1 MPLSRRHLLCAS
13 GASLASLALPR
24 LGWAAP
30 PPIVMGYTAVTD
42 FASVFLASTE
52 GFFRRRGI
60 EVELKLVP
68 VNSTIPAALQA
79 GSLHIGGPTPSVFLQ
94 AVEGGLDLVAV
105 AGGGVTSKNLTT
117 AGVVGRA
124 GSGIRRAADCV
135 GKRVGVPGL
144 NAFLHVTCRAWL
156 KGEGV
161 DHRRVQFVEAGFPLH
176 ADLLRG
182 GSLDAVVTGEPYLS
196 RIVDSGLGQVVAYH
210 TTFLPDDRPT
220 ILHAAR
226 RDWATQNADRVRAFR
241 EAVREG
247 AQFVRQ
253 PANDARVRAAIG
265 QFVKLP
271 PEVLAKMPI
280 VQPNAVLRND
290 QLSYWVGLMREQE
303 MLKSSPDIAHLI
315 VQ

>member
-1 MPLSRRHLLCAS
+1 MPHSRRYLLCAA
-13 GASLASLALPR
+13 GAAAATLALPR
-24 LGWAAP
+24 VVGAAAP
-30 PPIVMGYTAVTD
+30 PIVVGYTAVTD
-42 FASVFLASTE
+42 FASAFVASTE
-52 GFFRRRGI
+52 GYFRQRGI

-94 AVEGGLDLVAV
+94 AVEGGLDLVGV
-105 AGGGVTSKNLTT
+105 SGGGVTSKNITT
-117 AGVVGRA
+117 AGVAARA
-124 GSGIRRAADCV
+124 GSGIRRAADFV

-161 DHRRVQFVEAGFPLH
+161 DYRQVQFVEAGFPLH

-196 RIVDSGLGQVVAYH
+196 RIRDSGLGHVVAYH

-220 ILHAAR
+220 VLYAAR
-226 RDWATQNADRVRAFR
+226 RDWATQNAERVRAFR
-241 EAVREG
+241 DAVREG

-253 PANDARVRAAIG
+253 PANDARVRDAIG
-265 QFVKLP
+265 RFVKLP
-271 PEVLAKMPI
+271 PEVMATVPI
-280 VQPNAVLRND
+280 VRSNAALRND
-290 QLSYWVGLMREQE
+290 QLSYWVELMRDQG
-303 MLKSSPDIAHLI
+303 MLKSSPDIARLI